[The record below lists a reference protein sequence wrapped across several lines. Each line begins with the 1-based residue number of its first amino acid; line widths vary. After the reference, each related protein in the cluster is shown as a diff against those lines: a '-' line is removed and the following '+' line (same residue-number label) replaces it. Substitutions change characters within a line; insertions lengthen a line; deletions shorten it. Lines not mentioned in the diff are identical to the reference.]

1 MLVSVRVKRLG
12 LDPRTHTP
20 VVVLGR
26 EDDEREFPI
35 WIGPAEA
42 ASIGVRLAGKSFP
55 RPLTHDLMVGV
66 IAGFGG
72 SLTRVAIDRVE
83 RGTIHAKLCLER
95 EGRILTLDAR
105 PSDSIAA
112 ALRAGAEIVVNDE
125 FLAPPSVEL
134 LPWDEE
140 AARSRPGLEGWTVA
154 EESAEESPGEAED
167 TGESPCS

>member
-12 LDPRTHTP
+12 IDPSTTTP

-42 ASIGVRLAGKSFP
+42 ASIGARLEGKTLE

-95 EGRILTLDAR
+95 DGHTLTLEAR

-112 ALRAGAEIVVNDE
+112 ALRAGAEIVVNE
-125 FLAPPSVEL
+125 SFLVAERVEL
-134 LPWDEE
+134 TPW
-140 AARSRPGLEGWTVA
+140 
-154 EESAEESPGEAED
+154 ED
-167 TGESPCS
+167 SERGAP